1 MRKDVKS
8 HKKAYHFWL
17 CTQPK
22 MQLLVFPLL
31 LLTSLSK
38 PISPIT
44 SSRSP
49 HALFRPSI
57 LSLRGGSSPGD
68 SFQSPP
74 PPQHLYNA
82 NEYQN
87 EHQHGVQQPAAES
100 NPLLASAT
108 KLSVS
113 GYFFLL
119 VWRAVH
125 LYELAD
131 QTRGFKRLCLVI
143 PTVLMFLFDIA
154 GLLVSFNFKDS
165 NKVKLKMILNFN
177 KAIELSCM
185 SYSIFRLLLAPSV
198 WTPREVYIGRV
209 LVNFVMIMQSQL
221 LTKVSWAFS
230 SAGGGGSASSG
241 SYDAYAA
248 YEDQQQY
255 QQNNYDPNNNNTY

>member
-1 MRKDVKS
+1 M
-8 HKKAYHFWL
+8 
-17 CTQPK
+17 
-22 MQLLVFPLL
+22 
-31 LLTSLSK
+31 
-38 PISPIT
+38 
-44 SSRSP
+44 
-49 HALFRPSI
+49 
-57 LSLRGGSSPGD
+57 
-68 SFQSPP
+68 
-74 PPQHLYNA
+74 
-82 NEYQN
+82 
-87 EHQHGVQQPAAES
+87 
-100 NPLLASAT
+100 
-108 KLSVS
+108 
-113 GYFFLL
+113 
-119 VWRAVH
+119 H

>member
-1 MRKDVKS
+1 MRS

-100 NPLLASAT
+100 NPLLASAPEW
-108 KLSVS
+108 L
-113 GYFFLL
+113 
-119 VWRAVH
+119 
-125 LYELAD
+125 
-131 QTRGFKRLCLVI
+131 RGR
-143 PTVLMFLFDIA
+143 
-154 GLLVSFNFKDS
+154 N
-165 NKVKLKMILNFN
+165 
-177 KAIELSCM
+177 
-185 SYSIFRLLLAPSV
+185 
-198 WTPREVYIGRV
+198 
-209 LVNFVMIMQSQL
+209 
-221 LTKVSWAFS
+221 
-230 SAGGGGSASSG
+230 ASSIRIENSFLRLKQG
-241 SYDAYAA
+241 NHAKSLIS
-248 YEDQQQY
+248 
-255 QQNNYDPNNNNTY
+255 NGNGCGWLCCNCTF